1 LPLILLSLAGIPLAI
16 LYLLGTGIGF
26 AIYSVIGISITP
38 LIWLIVTLLAL
49 AVLVGLVLSAVKA
62 YQGQIFK
69 LPVIGGLADR
79 FSA

>member
-1 LPLILLSLAGIPLAI
+1 LPLILLSLVGIPLAI

-69 LPVIGGLADR
+69 LPIIGGLADR